1 MAKKN
6 RIKPT
11 FDAPSAPSA
20 PSTPIRPLPQTLL
33 SSNPLIHKQLMV
45 DDLPAIVLGLTAT
58 LLPRLVEV
66 GIRDLYQLP
75 KTFAM
80 TVCAAWMLATVAALG
95 FLKRPLGLQNT
106 PLRWPIVGLAASI
119 ALGVAFAPDETGGV
133 LSIFAKMDA
142 YRWAAALLIGL
153 LTIATVRTPRQLLY
167 VVGGMLLG
175 GLRVAIFGIAQHHN
189 IDGLLPEDARRWV
202 GINAPGSTF
211 GNRNMAAQLIVSVMP
226 GAYVLLAMSLRWWR
240 ENRVQRALLIGGAG
254 NILLFLLL
262 YYLRLSVTRSAWG
275 GAALGLMIAVGLYA
289 IGVLRHRSV
298 DKTDG
303 AEEAELG
310 DRPGRKVAPL
320 VLGLGASGVIAIAL
334 ASAVLV
340 DAGFSARFDSGVGD
354 RKRKMSMVELVSTI
368 GDTED
373 SHWAMRRM
381 MWASTWEAIKA
392 KPLGGGAGNWRVLF
406 PQYVT
411 QREDN
416 DHFSIAKQPTR
427 AHNDFLQLW
436 SEYGIQGFASFMA
449 LILVSMWLSMKTLA
463 LSRRPRLRPRDDVAW
478 MALGSLSSVA
488 GLIAIC
494 GDALLSFP
502 FQLPAPTFFFLVHI
516 GVIGAAYAFVRRRH
530 EDAYPEAFGSGDT
543 ANEAGEEDEAAA
555 AAARM
560 PQPQPLQ
567 GGALLA
573 LLVGAVL
580 SVGFVHWENGRL
592 LEAEKGFTFAR
603 SKQKRGQAGAALIEI
618 ERAVAINPD
627 DFQNHFIEGL
637 CHNSLGDMPKAI
649 DAIERSLRLYPNLL
663 NAWVNLALF
672 AQKAGDEVKMQKAL
686 DAALALKP
694 DEAYALN
701 TRARWL
707 NRARRFDETI
717 AALEP
722 FLERHRQNK
731 QFLDNLENAYE
742 AKGRWA
748 EVAKVRAFAVRNVRA
763 AKIDDRQP
771 GARQRRARDAERV
784 HKARLA
790 GWKSV
795 GEAWTRAGN
804 HAEAA
809 KAYAQAAALAGSG
822 DGSLKRAYAMALA
835 QAGDWKRA
843 WHETGVTMDVDP
855 SQEGPLLQTLGKLKL
870 AAQDD
875 ESKQRIENLIQR
887 VHRMAKAKKAGK

>member
-11 FDAPSAPSA
+11 FDAPSAPS
-20 PSTPIRPLPQTLL
+20 TPIRPAPPVQTAAAPTIQNQ
-33 SSNPLIHKQLMV
+33 SIV
-45 DDLPAIVLGLTAT
+45 DDLPAIVLGLTAM

-80 TVCAAWMLATVAALG
+80 TVCAAWMLAAVAAMG

-106 PLRWPIVGLAASI
+106 PLKWPIVGLAASV

-153 LTIATVRTPRQLLY
+153 LTISTVRTPRQLLY

-175 GLRVAIFGIAQHHN
+175 GVQVAIFGIAQHHN

-240 ENRVQRALLIGGAG
+240 ENRVQRALLIGSAG

-298 DKTDG
+298 DKSDG

-310 DRPGRKVAPL
+310 DGGGRKVAPL
-320 VLGLGASGVIAIAL
+320 VLGLGASGVVAIAL
-334 ASAVLV
+334 ASALLV
-340 DAGFSARFDSGVGD
+340 DAGFSARFDEGVGD
-354 RKRKMSMVELVSTI
+354 RKRKMSMVDLVSTV

-449 LILVSMWLSMKTLA
+449 LILVSMWLSMRTLA
-463 LSRRPRLRPRDDVAW
+463 LSRRPRLRQRDDVAW

-530 EDAYPEAFGSGDT
+530 EDAYPEVFEADDDGT
-543 ANEAGEEDEAAA
+543 AAS
-555 AAARM
+555 ARM

-573 LLVGAVL
+573 LLVAAVL
-580 SVGFVHWENGRL
+580 SVGFVHWENDRL

-618 ERAVAINPD
+618 ERAVALNGD

-637 CHNSLGDMPKAI
+637 CHNSLGNMPKAI

-731 QFLDNLENAYE
+731 QFLDNLESAYE

-748 EVAKVRAFAVRNVRA
+748 DVAKVRAFGVRNVQA

-771 GARQRRARDAERV
+771 GARQRRARDGERV

-809 KAYAQAAALAGSG
+809 KAYGQAAALAGSG
-822 DGSLKRAYAMALA
+822 DGSLKRAYALALA
-835 QAGDWKRA
+835 QAGDWKKA

-870 AAQDD
+870 SAQDD
-875 ESKQRIENLIQR
+875 ASKQKIENLIQR

>member
-1 MAKKN
+1 MARKN

-11 FDAPSAPSA
+11 FDAPTTPAPEPMRVVA
-20 PSTPIRPLPQTLL
+20 PTVAPRDEGAL
-33 SSNPLIHKQLMV
+33 V

-80 TVCAAWMLATVAALG
+80 TVGAAWMLAAVALMAL
-95 FLKRPLGLQNT
+95 LKRPLGLQNT
-106 PLRWPIVGLAASI
+106 PLRWPMLGLMASVGI
-119 ALGVAFAPDETGGV
+119 GVAVAPDETGGV

-142 YRWAAALLIGL
+142 YRWAAAVVVGL
-153 LTIATVRTPRQLLY
+153 LTVATVRTPRQLLY

-175 GLRVAIFGIAQHHN
+175 GLQVALFGIAQHHN
-189 IDGLLPEDARRWV
+189 IEGLLPPDARRWV

-240 ENRVQRALLIGGAG
+240 RNEVQRALLLGGGG
-254 NILLFLLL
+254 NVLLFLLL

-275 GAALGLMIAVGLYA
+275 GAALGLMIAIGLYA
-289 IGVLRHRSV
+289 IGVLRHRAV
-298 DKTDG
+298 DRDDADEQATLS
-303 AEEAELG
+303 AETR
-310 DRPGRKVAPL
+310 RPVAPL
-320 VLGLGASGVIAIAL
+320 VLGLGTSGVVAIAL
-334 ASAVLV
+334 ASAMLV
-340 DAGFSARFDSGVGD
+340 DAGFSARFDEGVGD
-354 RKRKMSMVELVSTI
+354 RKRKMGMMELVSTI

-392 KPLGGGAGNWRVLF
+392 KPTGGGAGNWRVLF

-449 LILVSMWLSMKTLA
+449 LILMSMWLSMKTLA
-463 LSRRPRLRPRDDVAW
+463 LSRRPRLQPRDDVAW

-488 GLIAIC
+488 GLVAIC

-516 GVIGAAYAFVRRRH
+516 GVIGAAYAFVRRKH
-530 EDAYPEAFGSGDT
+530 EQAYPPAKPEDTGDETT
-543 ANEAGEEDEAAA
+543 AST
-555 AAARM
+555 RM
-560 PQPQPLQ
+560 PTPRPLQ
-567 GGALLA
+567 GGALVA
-573 LLVGAVL
+573 LVAAAVV
-580 SVGFVHWENGRL
+580 SVGFVHWENDRL

-618 ERAVAINPD
+618 QRAIAINPD

-672 AQKAGDEVKMQKAL
+672 AQKARDEAKMQQAL

-707 NRARRFDETI
+707 NSHARFDDTI

-722 FLERHRQNK
+722 FLERHRHNA
-731 QFLDNLENAYE
+731 QFLDNMERAYE
-742 AKGRWA
+742 SRGRWA
-748 EVAKVRAFAVRNVRA
+748 DVAKVRTFKVHNVKAARIDDGRPGGAARRA
-763 AKIDDRQP
+763 AD
-771 GARQRRARDAERV
+771 ARRV
-784 HKARLA
+784 HQARLA
-790 GWKSV
+790 GWRNV
-795 GEAWTRAGN
+795 ADAWTRAGN

-809 KAYAQAAALAGSG
+809 KAYAAAAALAGRS
-822 DGSLKRAYAMALA
+822 DGGLKRDYALA
-835 QAGDWKRA
+835 LVRAGDWKRA
-843 WHETGVTMDVDP
+843 WHETGVAMDVDP
-855 SQEGPLLQTLGKLKL
+855 AQEGALLAELGKQKL
-870 AAQDD
+870 AATD
-875 ESKQRIENLIQR
+875 EDARKHLQNLIDR
-887 VHRMAKAKKAGK
+887 VNRMAKAARKR